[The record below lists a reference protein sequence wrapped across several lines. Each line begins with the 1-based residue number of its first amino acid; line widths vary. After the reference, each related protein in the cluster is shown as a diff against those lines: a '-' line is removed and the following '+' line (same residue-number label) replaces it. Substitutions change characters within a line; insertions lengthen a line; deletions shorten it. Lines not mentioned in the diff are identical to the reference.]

1 MNKHTQ
7 DKVEYLSF
15 ESLDALGCVRNV
27 FTTRKGGISTGIHA
41 SMNLSF
47 TNGDDP
53 ERIRQNFDIISK
65 VIGVSSDHIVR
76 TMQTHT
82 TNVLKVTEDMVYD
95 DGVLHDPPGED
106 IDGLITDVTGVA
118 LATFYADCVP
128 LYFVDPVRKVIGL
141 SHSGWRG
148 TVAGMA
154 QITPEKMCDTYACN
168 PADIYAAIGPSICKN
183 CYEVDDVVADR
194 IKEAFPSDYQSML
207 HPGKSPGKYQLDLWE
222 ANKRF
227 MIRAGIR
234 EENIEI
240 SGLCTCENPD
250 YLFSHRASGGRR
262 GNLAA
267 FLMLI

>member
-1 MNKHTQ
+1 MNKHIQ
-7 DKVEYLSF
+7 DKVEYLTF
-15 ESLDALGCVRNV
+15 DSLDKLKCVKNV
-27 FTTRKGGISTGIHA
+27 FTTRLGGISTGIHA

-53 ERIRQNFDIISK
+53 ENIRRNFDIISK
-65 VIGVSSDHIVR
+65 VIGVSPDHIVR
-76 TMQTHT
+76 SHQTHT
-82 TNVLKVTEDMVYD
+82 TNILKVTKDMVYD
-95 DGVLHDPPGED
+95 DGLLHDPPGED
-106 IDGLITDVTGVA
+106 IDGLITDVPGVA

-154 QITPEKMCDTYACN
+154 QITPEAMCKTYGCA
-168 PADIYAAIGPSICKN
+168 PTDIHAAIGPSICKN

-194 IKEAFPSDYQSML
+194 IIEAFPSDYSTVL
-207 HPGKSPGKYQLDLWE
+207 YPGKAVGKYQLDLWE
-222 ANKRF
+222 TNKRF
-227 MIRAGIR
+227 MMRAGIS
-234 EENIEI
+234 EDNIEI

-250 YLFSHRASGGRR
+250 YLFSHRASGGKR

-267 FLMLI
+267 FLMLK